1 MPMIAVDIM
10 GGDNAPHAIIE
21 GAVHAARCGV
31 PVLLCG
37 TQKPIMDG
45 LPSDWKKL
53 SISLQFCDEQI
64 GMDEEPS
71 RAVRKKKNSSMVC
84 AMKAVAEGNAD
95 AFFSAGNSG
104 AVLVASVLFSGRVRG
119 IHRPAIGVF
128 LPTKSGSFFCLD
140 IGGNV
145 DCKPEHL
152 YQFALMGSAYV
163 QLTKKITTPRIAL
176 LSNGHEPY
184 KGSDAVKKTY
194 QLLTESPLAFV
205 GNIEAR
211 ELASDDRL
219 DVLVC
224 DGFAGNVLLK
234 SIQGTA
240 STFFSWIKDAA
251 DRSWWCKALL
261 WLNKGMFKQIK
272 TRLDYAATGGAL
284 LLGVNHPVI
293 LAHGRSDARAVE
305 NGILFAYQVVKE
317 KRVQQFNKKLTE
329 MMGNAKSL
337 IAQNMRKSQG
347 SLAQTSS

>member
-1 MPMIAVDIM
+1 MIAVDIM

-21 GAVHAARCGV
+21 GAVRAARRGV

-37 TQKPIMDG
+37 AKEAIMAG
-45 LPSDWKKL
+45 LPADWKKL
-53 SISLQFCDEQI
+53 PINLQFCDEQI
-64 GMDEEPS
+64 GMGEEPS
-71 RAVRKKKNSSMVC
+71 RAVRTKKNSSLVR
-84 AMKAVAEGNAD
+84 AMKSVASGTAD

-104 AVLVASVLFSGRVRG
+104 AVLIASVLFSGRVRG
-119 IHRPAIGVF
+119 IHRPAVGVF
-128 LPTKSGSFFCLD
+128 LPTKSGSFFCID

-152 YQFALMGSAYV
+152 YQFALMGHAYV
-163 QLTKKITTPRIAL
+163 QLTKQISVPRIAL

-184 KGSDAVKKTY
+184 KGSEAVRKTY
-194 QLLTESPLAFV
+194 CLLKESPLTFV
-205 GNIEAR
+205 GNVEAR
-211 ELASDDRL
+211 ELGHDDRL

-240 STFFSWIKDAA
+240 STLFSWIKEAA
-251 DRSWWCKALL
+251 QRSWWCKMLL
-261 WLNKGMFKQIK
+261 WLNKGMFQTIK

-305 NGILFAYQVVKE
+305 NGILFAHQVVQE
-317 KRVQQFNKKLTE
+317 RRVQQCNEILSALLHKELPVPEPEARMDGT
-329 MMGNAKSL
+329 
-337 IAQNMRKSQG
+337 
-347 SLAQTSS
+347 QTPPSSS

>member
-1 MPMIAVDIM
+1 MIAVDIM
-10 GGDNAPHAIIE
+10 GGDNAPHAILE
-21 GAVHAARCGV
+21 GAVRAARRGI

-37 TQKPIMDG
+37 AQKIMTAG
-45 LPSDWKKL
+45 LPSDWKTL
-53 SISLQFCDEQI
+53 PISLLFCDEQI

-71 RAVRKKKNSSMVC
+71 KAVRAKNNSSLVC

-104 AVLVASVLFSGRVRG
+104 AVLVASVLFSGRVKG
-119 IHRPAIGVF
+119 IHRPAVGVF
-128 LPTKSGSFFCLD
+128 LPTTTGSFFCLD

-145 DCKPEHL
+145 DCRPEHL

-163 QLTKKITTPRIAL
+163 QHIKGIVAPRVAL

-184 KGSDAVKKTY
+184 KGSEAVRKTY
-194 QLLTESPLAFV
+194 QLLSASSLNFI

-211 ELASDDRL
+211 ELAEAHL
-219 DVLVC
+219 DLLVC

-240 STFFSWIKDAA
+240 STLFSWIKEAA
-251 DRSWWCKALL
+251 NDSWWCRMLL
-261 WLNKGMFKQIK
+261 WLNKGMFKTIK

-293 LAHGRSDARAVE
+293 LAHGCSDARAIE
-305 NGILFAYQVVKE
+305 NGIFFAHQVVKE
-317 KRVQQFNKKLTE
+317 KRVQTFNEKMKNAVRDTE
-329 MMGNAKSL
+329 DAMIGLEGKNPH
-337 IAQNMRKSQG
+337 
-347 SLAQTSS
+347 AQTQTLS